1 MFLSWARVSSL
12 KRQVA
17 ARVCPVSRVARG
29 HAVMTPHMKV
39 TPLGSL
45 PESLRSLSTLV
56 SVPNVPVIKDEN
68 KVLAQEEDLEKV
80 EVDEL
85 EEPTSAAKKPRRR
98 TNHTTTCAATAYVR
112 EICKLDRISDEEVA
126 RLSRA
131 TQDYCAL
138 LKQRD
143 ELRNTLGRE
152 PTNAEWAAAVDA
164 PEEEIQQRVE
174 RGRRARERLVAAN
187 LRLVLAIAN
196 RYKSRAV
203 VRSAWRSK
211 TKSGIEVPA
220 HERVRLQRQ
229 HNIFLGDLIQEGAI
243 GLIRAAEK
251 FDPSKGFKFSTYAT
265 WWIRQAIQR
274 CVSEHS
280 RTIRL
285 PNHVTES
292 LRQIYRAR
300 ARLQHVLKRPPTD
313 EEVAE
318 ACNMTLKRLKKITQ
332 HAWETQTL
340 SLEGPPSTEAQSLYK
355 AQQGEAPLSIGS
367 VIEATEETPEEALER
382 SCMREDVE
390 CVLRTL
396 PFQEREILRLRYG
409 ISDDERPHSAEELS
423 ARFKLP
429 VHTIRLIESRALR
442 KLRHP
447 SLTAMLRE
455 YVNIL

>member
-1 MFLSWARVSSL
+1 
-12 KRQVA
+12 
-17 ARVCPVSRVARG
+17 
-29 HAVMTPHMKV
+29 MTL
-39 TPLGSL
+39 TPLGAL
-45 PESLRSLSTLV
+45 PEPLSSV
-56 SVPNVPVIKDEN
+56 SSFAPVPHVPLFKDHN
-68 KVLAQEEDLEKV
+68 LALTEEEVTEEDDLESSVV
-80 EVDEL
+80 EDEMEL
-85 EEPTSAAKKPRRR
+85 KPRRR
-98 TNHTTTCAATAYVR
+98 VKSSATCAATAYVR
-112 EICKLDRISDEEVA
+112 EICQLSRLTDEEVVT
-126 RLSRA
+126 LSMA

-138 LKQRD
+138 LKRRE
-143 ELRNTLGRE
+143 ELSATLGRE
-152 PTNAEWAAAVDA
+152 PTGAEWSAAVGA
-164 PEEEIQQRVE
+164 TEEEVRQRIE
-174 RGRRARERLVAAN
+174 RGRRARERLVASN

-203 VRSAWRSK
+203 VRSAWKSK
-211 TKSGIEVPA
+211 SKGDLNTPA
-220 HERVRLQRQ
+220 HEKVRLQRQ
-229 HNIFLGDLIQEGAI
+229 HNIFLGDLIQEGAL

-292 LRQIYRAR
+292 LRQIYRTR
-300 ARLQHVLKRPPTD
+300 TRLQHVLKRPPTD

-340 SLEGPPSTEAQSLYK
+340 SLEGPPSTEAHSLYK
-355 AQQGEAPLSIGS
+355 AAQGEAPLSIGS
-367 VIEATEETPEEALER
+367 IIEATDETPEEALER
-382 SCMREDVE
+382 NCMREDVE

-396 PFQEREILRLRYG
+396 PFQEREVLRLRYG
-409 ISDDERPHSAEELS
+409 ISDDERPHSTEELS
-423 ARFKLP
+423 AKFQLP

-447 SLTAMLRE
+447 SLAAMLRE

>member
-1 MFLSWARVSSL
+1 MFLNGTPILHSRPRCALRACPAVRRARVGLSLPRMALTSLGPLPDSFSSVSSL
-12 KRQVA
+12 A
-17 ARVCPVSRVARG
+17 SAPRV
-29 HAVMTPHMKV
+29 
-39 TPLGSL
+39 PLF
-45 PESLRSLSTLV
+45 
-56 SVPNVPVIKDEN
+56 KDELRPFIEDDAN
-68 KVLAQEEDLEKV
+68 DDDEEGGLVAQEQA
-80 EVDEL
+80 
-85 EEPTSAAKKPRRR
+85 TMKPRRR
-98 TNHTTTCAATAYVR
+98 AKTSTTCAATAYVR
-112 EICKLDRISDEEVA
+112 EICRLDRLTDEEVA
-126 RLSRA
+126 SLSMA

-138 LKQRD
+138 MKQRE
-143 ELRNTLGRE
+143 ELCAKLGRE
-152 PTNAEWAAAVDA
+152 PSDTEWSTTVGVS
-164 PEEEIQQRVE
+164 EEEVRKRIE
-174 RGRRARERLVAAN
+174 RGRRARERLVASN

-203 VRSAWRSK
+203 VRSAWKSRSK
-211 TKSGIEVPA
+211 GGMDMPS
-220 HERVRLQRQ
+220 HEKVRLQRQ
-229 HNIFLGDLIQEGAI
+229 HNIFLGDLIQEGAL

-292 LRQIYRAR
+292 LRQIYRMR

-340 SLEGPPSTEAQSLYK
+340 SLEGPPNSEAHSLYK
-355 AQQGEAPLSIGS
+355 SQQGEAPLSIGS
-367 VIEATEETPEEALER
+367 IIEATEETPEEALER
-382 SCMREDVE
+382 NCMREDVE

-409 ISDDERPHSAEELS
+409 ISDDERPHSTEELS
-423 ARFKLP
+423 ARFQLP

-447 SLTAMLRE
+447 SLAAMLRE